1 VAKEKKL
8 KVLALIIVTGFV
20 YAVTFHVFLGNY
32 FHLGYP
38 FNTFLFMPNDR
49 FMDFFNPLR
58 GSFDRDPYN
67 PERIHFIGGYLPFGY
82 FVTFLFSLIKPW
94 FISFALFISSFLV
107 YLNYYIIKVL
117 YKNDKRSSMERF
129 YIFILALITYP
140 VLMVVDRANFDIV
153 IFFFI
158 SLFALFYQSEKYTLA
173 ILLLAFPVAMKGYPL
188 VLFTI
193 PLLDRRIKD
202 VFFSCLLVAFLEIA
216 SLSLFK
222 DGLVMEFN
230 KMLVSFGSAYS
241 IAFGLG
247 SLIRFNSSI
256 YTFLLFILKS
266 TSPSLATDVFFNWA
280 YIIFVMA
287 VFGIITI
294 RMFLKNYPF
303 WRKLLTV
310 ILMMIL
316 FPQSSADY
324 RLLMLYPP
332 LILFLALE
340 ESNPFDYIFIGLF
353 GLILIPKAY
362 VILESDVNIG
372 ILLNPILL
380 VLLLIVSVVFI
391 KTPPKKL
398 SIQIDD
404 VGS

>member
-1 VAKEKKL
+1 
-8 KVLALIIVTGFV
+8 
-20 YAVTFHVFLGNY
+20 
-32 FHLGYP
+32 
-38 FNTFLFMPNDR
+38 
-49 FMDFFNPLR
+49 
-58 GSFDRDPYN
+58 
-67 PERIHFIGGYLPFGY
+67 
-82 FVTFLFSLIKPW
+82 
-94 FISFALFISSFLV
+94 
-107 YLNYYIIKVL
+107 
-117 YKNDKRSSMERF
+117 
-129 YIFILALITYP
+129 
-140 VLMVVDRANFDIV
+140 
-153 IFFFI
+153 
-158 SLFALFYQSEKYTLA
+158 
-173 ILLLAFPVAMKGYPL
+173 
-188 VLFTI
+188 
-193 PLLDRRIKD
+193 
-202 VFFSCLLVAFLEIA
+202 
-216 SLSLFK
+216 
-222 DGLVMEFN
+222 
-230 KMLVSFGSAYS
+230 
-241 IAFGLG
+241 
-247 SLIRFNSSI
+247 
-256 YTFLLFILKS
+256 
-266 TSPSLATDVFFNWA
+266 
-280 YIIFVMA
+280 MA

>member
-1 VAKEKKL
+1 MGKEKKL
-8 KVLALIIVTGFV
+8 KSLALIIIVGFV
-20 YAVTFHVFLGNY
+20 CAIVFHFFVGIY
-32 FHLGYP
+32 FNLGYP
-38 FNTFLFMPNDR
+38 FNTFLFNPNDR

-67 PERIHFIGGYLPFGY
+67 SERIRFIGGYLPFGY
-82 FVTFLFSLIKPW
+82 LVTYLFSLIKPW

-117 YKNDKRSSMERF
+117 YKNDKRSLTGRF

-140 VLMVVDRANFDIV
+140 VLMVIDRANFDIV

-158 SLFALFYQSEKYTLA
+158 SLFALFYGSGQYTLA
-173 ILLLAFPVAMKGYPL
+173 TLLLAFPIAMKGYPL

-193 PLLDRRIKD
+193 PLLDHRIKD
-202 VFFSCLLVAFLEIA
+202 VFLSCLLVAFLEIA

-222 DGLVMEFN
+222 EGLVMEFN

-247 SLIRFNSSI
+247 SLIRFNSSL

-266 TSPSLATDVFFNWA
+266 ISPSLATEAAFKLGYA
-280 YIIFVMA
+280 ITAMA
-287 VFGIITI
+287 IFGIIAV
-294 RMFLKNYPF
+294 RMYVKDYPF
-303 WRKLLTV
+303 WRKLLIV

-332 LILFLALE
+332 LIMFLAFE
-340 ESNPFDYIFIGLF
+340 EANSFDFIFITLF

-380 VLLLIVSVVFI
+380 VLLLSVSVMFI
-391 KTPPKKL
+391 KPTLKTSL
-398 SIQIDD
+398 REI
-404 VGS
+404 